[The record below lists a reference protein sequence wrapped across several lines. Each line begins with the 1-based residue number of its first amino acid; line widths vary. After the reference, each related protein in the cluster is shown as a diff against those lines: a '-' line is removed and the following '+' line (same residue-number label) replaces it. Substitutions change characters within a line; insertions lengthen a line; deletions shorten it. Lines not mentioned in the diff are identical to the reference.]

1 MDMVFTIIHTVVG
14 DFMLVLDMDGLAGVS
29 TGTITD
35 IGAAEDIDMVTA
47 MVIVMEPDMGPEQ
60 DIEPA
65 TGLVKEIPTD
75 LVITIQE
82 MFITIEVTRV

>member
-1 MDMVFTIIHTVVG
+1 MVFTIIHILVG

-47 MVIVMEPDMGPEQ
+47 MGIVVEPDMEPEQ

-75 LVITIQE
+75 QVIIIQE
-82 MFITIEVTRV
+82 MFITTGITRV

>member
-1 MDMVFTIIHTVVG
+1 
-14 DFMLVLDMDGLAGVS
+14 MLVLDMDGLAGVS

-47 MVIVMEPDMGPEQ
+47 MGIVVEPEQ

-75 LVITIQE
+75 QVITIQE
-82 MFITIEVTRV
+82 MFITIGIIKGLNLTM